1 MEAVEPPWNVG
12 NLSYKRLENA
22 LESFKQVL
30 PGFVLPSR
38 HTLTRYVSGYFHG
51 FHDHLPFLYLPTFRL
66 DECAP
71 ELFLAIAAVGA
82 QHRFENQNGL
92 KLFDAARAVAFEQ
105 RRRRMRKFAEIR
117 PEYRFGSTARNRGA
131 DNHGTQPQL
140 RDLNYSQ
147 QSRYE
152 RMQTVRALLLV
163 TAFATWEDHPEMVR
177 EATELQSSLAR
188 CLRELGM
195 RDDTET
201 DSDDWYEWA
210 RLEGDRRTKLI
221 VFCLLTLHTITY
233 NLPPVILSSG
243 LHLRL
248 PCSSRK
254 WNAKSASEWQLLT
267 ASTTATTE
275 PLFQDAFAAL
285 FSKPGRASESPTTH
299 FASPLGNYVL
309 ILALIQRSYC
319 IHQLSTLAP
328 SETSSLKEQLE
339 LALQRWKLNWQES
352 PESSLDPH
360 NASGPIPFTA
370 TSFLALA
377 HIRLVCDAGPHRE
390 LHTRDPLRIAAA
402 LTRLPPVERGRSSR
416 NMVVPA
422 LLHAAHALSIP
433 IKLGIDYVAK
443 SQHFFWGI
451 HHSVSSFECA
461 VFLARWLYQIEAEGI
476 EDGDAVG
483 DYEKRILL
491 WVRSIVEEAQST
503 MMDLLATSRRD
514 DEDFGSAHS
523 VALAIIKIWA
533 RIFQGNTSWALIN
546 IFGDSLELLASTM
559 ESENIWG
566 RSSSEMETKE

>member
-1 MEAVEPPWNVG
+1 
-12 NLSYKRLENA
+12 
-22 LESFKQVL
+22 
-30 PGFVLPSR
+30 
-38 HTLTRYVSGYFHG
+38 
-51 FHDHLPFLYLPTFRL
+51 
-66 DECAP
+66 
-71 ELFLAIAAVGA
+71 
-82 QHRFENQNGL
+82 
-92 KLFDAARAVAFEQ
+92 
-105 RRRRMRKFAEIR
+105 
-117 PEYRFGSTARNRGA
+117 
-131 DNHGTQPQL
+131 
-140 RDLNYSQ
+140 
-147 QSRYE
+147 
-152 RMQTVRALLLV
+152 
-163 TAFATWEDHPEMVR
+163 MVR
-177 EATELQSSLAR
+177 EATELQSTLAR
-188 CLRELGM
+188 CLRELGL
-195 RDDTET
+195 RDGTET
-201 DSDDWYEWA
+201 DSDDWHEWA
-210 RLEGDRRTKLI
+210 RTEGDRRTKLI

-267 ASTTATTE
+267 ASTTATE
-275 PLFQDAFAAL
+275 PLFQDAFASL

-319 IHQLSTLAP
+319 IHQLSALAP
-328 SETSSLKEQLE
+328 SETSGLKEQLE
-339 LALQRWKLNWQES
+339 LALQRWKLGWQES

-360 NASGPIPFTA
+360 NANGPIPFTS
-370 TSFLALA
+370 TCFLALA

-402 LTRLPPVERGRSSR
+402 LTQLPPVERRCR
-416 NMVVPA
+416 MVVPA

-451 HHSVSSFECA
+451 HHS
-461 VFLARWLYQIEAEGI
+461 IEAEGI

-546 IFGDSLELLASTM
+546 IFGDSLEILASTM

-566 RSSSEMETKE
+566 RSSSEVETKE